1 MAALG
6 LVGDGFLDVAV
17 GAPREDVGAK
27 ADAGAVEVLL
37 GFLEGS
43 GDLGSGSFTLTQ
55 GTGAE
60 PGDLFGA
67 AIATGDF
74 NFDGFVDLAVGA
86 PGENVGAT
94 VDAGAVNVFY
104 PDPNGGV
111 HPGSQTLTQGGNV
124 ERGDQ
129 FGRAVDAGS
138 FGGDSGIDQL
148 VVGAPGEDVG
158 AVADAGAA
166 NVFATDADGVRTP
179 LARTLTQSGLNE
191 RGDRFGAT
199 LAASFQNNDGAE
211 DLVVGVPGEDV
222 GTRVDAGAVNAF
234 NGSQSGLSGGRL
246 FTQFVN
252 VESGDGFGAALGGL
266 FPAL

>member
-1 MAALG
+1 MRRTIMVSAALLATLLLGAQSGAAAPRPPGRSAPTPDQLTRPRPPGVAALG

-74 NFDGFVDLAVGA
+74 NNDGFVD
-86 PGENVGAT
+86 
-94 VDAGAVNVFY
+94 
-104 PDPNGGV
+104 
-111 HPGSQTLTQGGNV
+111 
-124 ERGDQ
+124 
-129 FGRAVDAGS
+129 
-138 FGGDSGIDQL
+138 L

-158 AVADAGAA
+158 AVADAGAV

-179 LARTLTQSGLNE
+179 FARTLTQSGLNE
-191 RGDRFGAT
+191 GGDRFGAT